1 MSDQAHVVGQ
11 NGLPGAAL
19 GRRRGREAIESTS
32 KRARGI
38 GSPTEGLAEGPPRDG
53 HELPPGQRFSR
64 CASALGRTASY
75 HGRDHHGL
83 PRLHEQDLER
93 SCSSS
98 APSSLAWAHDPHG
111 HDVQEVLATGPVG
124 ARRRLGPLPLQQQ
137 EQQQFLPQP
146 SLIQQQQLQ
155 LRHQLHQQLHQHP
168 HGLFVER
175 QMAHAALSLSPPAV
189 QQQAIGGYGF
199 LPPSSADLLLSQ
211 QQQQQQHGILRKH
224 SLARLEMSADILRQK
239 ELESLHNHQRL
250 LEAHSHLQPHPHSFP
265 PPLSNPYPHQHTH
278 HVIGGNS
285 AETARH
291 SALMLLQQRHLQHQ
305 LSHRHQPHLL
315 THQLSVSHARGLLLA
330 SRASHPLG
338 RRGVARKS
346 SGQKVTAY
354 VTQDA
359 APMAVMKR
367 EPRSLENNSDNGSC
381 DSDGDGREGKEQ
393 RSDRGDARHGRDL
406 SDASMAAQG
415 GDSSDVG
422 SRRAEA
428 ADKSSQE
435 SLSKPSAA
443 PLLTSL
449 SPSPQT
455 SMAEDGEPGTMSATE
470 EEEDMR
476 AWSVDNVCTFVAA
489 MPGCAESAQAFR
501 HHAIDGETL
510 PLLTETH
517 LLSTLGLR
525 LGPALKILTQVARK
539 VDRMVCVTD
548 ITTAA
553 SVRATT
559 ATDTTAAPVD
569 AFVSAYQSPLPTEP
583 LDQDSLQHY
592 PEDYNTIIE
601 SYPEASTRASCPMK
615 PYNSNTC
622 KTSTS
627 GLRDAASTTNS
638 SAASSPEQPPTTHRE
653 SDLELATVAKALKGS
668 TPSIMSDREVA
679 AQW

>member
-1 MSDQAHVVGQ
+1 
-11 NGLPGAAL
+11 
-19 GRRRGREAIESTS
+19 
-32 KRARGI
+32 
-38 GSPTEGLAEGPPRDG
+38 
-53 HELPPGQRFSR
+53 
-64 CASALGRTASY
+64 
-75 HGRDHHGL
+75 
-83 PRLHEQDLER
+83 
-93 SCSSS
+93 
-98 APSSLAWAHDPHG
+98 
-111 HDVQEVLATGPVG
+111 
-124 ARRRLGPLPLQQQ
+124 
-137 EQQQFLPQP
+137 
-146 SLIQQQQLQ
+146 
-155 LRHQLHQQLHQHP
+155 
-168 HGLFVER
+168 
-175 QMAHAALSLSPPAV
+175 
-189 QQQAIGGYGF
+189 
-199 LPPSSADLLLSQ
+199 
-211 QQQQQQHGILRKH
+211 
-224 SLARLEMSADILRQK
+224 MSADILRQK

-338 RRGVARKS
+338 RRGVTRKS

-455 SMAEDGEPGTMSATE
+455 SVCPRPSSRPSSPRLPSVDLHHSAPDAMEAARNPAVIAVATASGTTRLPAASQFLLLPSIPGPSTSPAHSSTPPLRHGTTSAPLPNTGLPRHVGYARSDRIATSSPGFPSALSPLSHARPARPGKGPGEEMAEDGEPGTMSATE

-525 LGPALKILTQVARK
+525 LGPALKILTQAGSRVAR
-539 VDRMVCVTD
+539 
-548 ITTAA
+548 
-553 SVRATT
+553 S
-559 ATDTTAAPVD
+559 
-569 AFVSAYQSPLPTEP
+569 
-583 LDQDSLQHY
+583 
-592 PEDYNTIIE
+592 
-601 SYPEASTRASCPMK
+601 
-615 PYNSNTC
+615 
-622 KTSTS
+622 
-627 GLRDAASTTNS
+627 
-638 SAASSPEQPPTTHRE
+638 
-653 SDLELATVAKALKGS
+653 
-668 TPSIMSDREVA
+668 
-679 AQW
+679 